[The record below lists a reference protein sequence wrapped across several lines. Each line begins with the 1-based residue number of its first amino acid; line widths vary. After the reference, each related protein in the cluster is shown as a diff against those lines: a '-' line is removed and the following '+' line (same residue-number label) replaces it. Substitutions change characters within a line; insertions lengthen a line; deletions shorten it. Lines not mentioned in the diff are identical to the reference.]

1 MRDLTIPESDPDED
15 IRECYGHVADWIM
28 EEANAF
34 GGDTALNLYNASG
47 GAPSAEAIG
56 ETRAAMLAAFAAK
69 LRYRGAPDGVV
80 EPACREVGRAFEEIT
95 HTLLADATPGVAH

>member
-34 GGDTALNLYNASG
+34 GGDTALNL
-47 GAPSAEAIG
+47 
-56 ETRAAMLAAFAAK
+56 
-69 LRYRGAPDGVV
+69 
-80 EPACREVGRAFEEIT
+80 
-95 HTLLADATPGVAH
+95 